1 MDKNSDD
8 FLEEEVEA
16 GEENFVPYQNPT
28 ASVEEAV
35 RLLEGC
41 PVCGC
46 KLHFTNFS
54 DFTRM
59 VSHEVVRC
67 DECGYRAK
75 KDLTN
80 IQ

>member
-1 MDKNSDD
+1 MDKELDD
-8 FLEEEVEA
+8 YLPETEEP
-16 GEENFVPYQNPT
+16 ENYVPYQNPT
-28 ASVEEAV
+28 ASVEEAI

-46 KLHFTNFS
+46 RMHATIFS
-54 DFTRM
+54 DFARM

-75 KDLTN
+75 KDMSHL
-80 IQ
+80 Q